1 MSGLCGRS
9 AWFGAC
15 VTAAVV
21 SLPLGIFG
29 LDIVW
34 LLLGLLN
41 AWAAWSL
48 KKSLENE

>member
-1 MSGLCGRS
+1 MKGLCGRS

-15 VTAAVV
+15 TVAAVV

-29 LDIVW
+29 LDVVW

-41 AWAAWSL
+41 GLAAWGF